1 MTFQDLD
8 SNFEKKV
15 QETNNKN
22 QTPEEQHLN
31 NNANQ
36 SVDEKPKYENVMG
49 NQLGGGLLS
58 VFQDKLQ
65 SVRKPT
71 DPSDSYD
78 TLTVTSNDI
87 TRNVP
92 PSQSPQTEVSEEQ
105 INSLLKEEVSD
116 TPTQD
121 TASQSPIQDK
131 ISSDDIEIVSKKT
144 QTKGATHVFEQEQK
158 VEQKVEEV
166 VTKVKHTRYEDTHP
180 VQDKMAKEDDAI
192 SQIAVLRA
200 ANGEATSLGTDGKTM
215 EDDYVAYQ
223 IQQHRAKKE
232 EARLKG
238 DKMSAESVVSLNNEN
253 DVQDAGDMSG
263 PSETILTEND
273 I

>member
-15 QETNNKN
+15 QETNNKT

-31 NNANQ
+31 NTNQ

-71 DPSDSYD
+71 DSSDSYD

-92 PSQSPQTEVSEEQ
+92 SPQSPQTEVSEEQ
-105 INSLLKEEVSD
+105 INSLLKEEALV
-116 TPTQD
+116 TPIQD
-121 TASQSPIQDK
+121 TSSKSPIQDK
-131 ISSDDIEIVSKKT
+131 ISSDDIEIISSET
-144 QTKGATHVFEQEQK
+144 QTKGATHVSKEQPS
-158 VEQKVEEV
+158 EQKVEEV
-166 VTKVKHTRYEDTHP
+166 VTKVKQVRYGDKYP

-223 IQQHRAKKE
+223 IQQHNAKKE

>member
-31 NNANQ
+31 NTNQ

-92 PSQSPQTEVSEEQ
+92 SPQSPQTEVSEEQ
-105 INSLLKEEVSD
+105 INSLLKEEASV

-121 TASQSPIQDK
+121 TSSKSPIQDK
-131 ISSDDIEIVSKKT
+131 ISSDDIQIVSSET
-144 QTKGATHVFEQEQK
+144 QTKGATHTFEQ
-158 VEQKVEEV
+158 EQKVEEV

-253 DVQDAGDMSG
+253 DVQDAGDISG
-263 PSETILTEND
+263 PSETILTEDD